1 MAIAQSGECLGASI
15 VQIVLVIGLDRT
27 SRETA
32 QLVLA
37 ERAAVWPERLTLR
50 KWIRKIGAM
59 NHAVVVTGKHD
70 VRATSVGSMTRI
82 ISGFAGSIVLKTPGV
97 GTRPTSDRVRE
108 AVFSALESRGLV
120 EGARVLDLFA
130 GSGALG
136 LEAASRG
143 AAVVR
148 LVERNGPG
156 AASCRIN
163 AAAVLRQAPSRS
175 RLTIDVSPRLVQSF
189 LTTNPETWDL
199 VFMDPPYDL
208 DEAEL
213 AENLRAVEPRLA
225 PDATLCLERSSR
237 SPEPRWPV
245 GIERARRTDYGDTTL
260 WWANP
265 TVDV

>member
-1 MAIAQSGECLGASI
+1 
-15 VQIVLVIGLDRT
+15 
-27 SRETA
+27 
-32 QLVLA
+32 
-37 ERAAVWPERLTLR
+37 
-50 KWIRKIGAM
+50 
-59 NHAVVVTGKHD
+59 
-70 VRATSVGSMTRI
+70 MTRI
-82 ISGFAGSIVLKTPGV
+82 ISGFAGSIVLKTPGA

-108 AVFSALESRGLV
+108 AIFSALESRGLID
-120 EGARVLDLFA
+120 GARVLDLYA

-143 AAVVR
+143 ASVVR
-148 LVERNGPG
+148 LVERTGPG
-156 AASCRIN
+156 AAACRTN
-163 AAAVLRQAPSRS
+163 AATLLKRAPADSH
-175 RLTIDVSPRLVQSF
+175 LDIDVSPRLVQSF

-199 VFMDPPYDL
+199 VFMDPPNDL